1 MVLRSCPKQQVR
13 GPSVAGDSRGR
24 RGLGT
29 VTFDHRGT
37 DCRDSRQHRT
47 CTGVWRGQASVTTDG
62 QRTRHTVTGATKT
75 EAQQRLTA
83 KLRELQQGI
92 RTSGDYTVADAVTD
106 WLRDG
111 LDGRSDKIRQTYTEA
126 VAPLL
131 EVIGKKLL
139 RDPTAKDVR
148 RGLVAIAEDRSSRS
162 VAIAHNAVT
171 RSIQPAAAHD
181 LVARNVAAL
190 AERPQGKAAG
200 RPSKAMTKEVAL
212 QLFKVCL
219 EDDGIGAYLI
229 LSMMTGCRPEEV
241 RALRWDHVDLLN
253 GVIHVWRSTR
263 QHGDVKTAKS
273 RRSLE
278 IPQQV
283 VDALQRR
290 QEQQVKDR
298 AQAAELWQETGL
310 VFTSSIGTELDS
322 HNVRRSM
329 RRLTKAAGIGE
340 NWTPRELR
348 HTFVSLLSEN
358 GVPIEEIAQL
368 AGHSTSRTTETVY
381 RKELRPVIRTGA
393 TVMGALMPTAKND

>member
-1 MVLRSCPKQQVR
+1 L
-13 GPSVAGDSRGR
+13 VAGDSRGR

-29 VTFDHRGT
+29 VTFDHRST

-47 CTGVWRGQASVTTDG
+47 CTGVWRGQASVTTNG
-62 QRTRHTVTGATKT
+62 QRTRHTVTGSTKT
-75 EAQQRLTA
+75 EAQQKLNA
-83 KLRELQQGI
+83 KLAELRRGV
-92 RTSGDYTVADAVTD
+92 RSSGDYTVEDCVTD

-111 LDGRSDKIRQTYTEA
+111 LDGRSDKTRQTYTEA

-131 EVIGKKLL
+131 AVIGRKLL
-139 RDPTAKDVR
+139 RDLTATDVR
-148 RGLVAIAEDRSSRS
+148 RGLVTIAEDRSSRS

-171 RSIQPAAAHD
+171 RAIQRAAAHD
-181 LVARNVAAL
+181 LVSRNVAAL

-200 RPSKAMTKEVAL
+200 RPSKAMTKDVAL
-212 QLFKVCL
+212 QLFKVCR

-241 RALRWDHVDLLN
+241 RALRWDHVDLVN
-253 GVIHVWRSTR
+253 GVIHVWRFTR

-278 IPQQV
+278 IPQQA
-283 VDALQRR
+283 VDALLRR
-290 QEQQVKDR
+290 QEQQAKDR
-298 AQAAELWQETGL
+298 VQAAELWQETGL

-329 RRLTKAAGIGE
+329 RQLTKAAGIGE
-340 NWTPRELR
+340 NWTPRELW

>member
-1 MVLRSCPKQQVR
+1 
-13 GPSVAGDSRGR
+13 VAGDSTSRGR

-29 VTFDHRGT
+29 VTYDHRGT
-37 DCRDSRQHRT
+37 ACRDSRQHRT
-47 CTGVWRGQASVTTDG
+47 CSGLWRGQASVTVDG

-92 RTSGDYTVADAVTD
+92 RTSGEYTVADCVND

-111 LDGRSDKIRQTYTEA
+111 LDGRSDKTRQTYTEA

-131 EVIGKKLL
+131 ATVGKKLL
-139 RDPTAKDVR
+139 RDLTATDVR

-162 VAIAHNAVT
+162 VAIAHYVVT
-171 RSIQPAAAHD
+171 RAIQRAAAHD
-181 LVARNVAAL
+181 LVGRNVGAL
-190 AERPQGKAAG
+190 AERPQGQAPG
-200 RPSKAMTKEVAL
+200 RPSKAMTKDVAL
-212 QLFKVCL
+212 QLFRVCQQ
-219 EDDGIGAYLI
+219 DSSTGSYLI

-241 RALRWDHVDLLN
+241 RALRWDHVDLHN

-278 IPQQV
+278 IPQQAV
-283 VDALQRR
+283 EALQRR
-290 QEQQVKDR
+290 LEQQDKDR
-298 AQAAELWQETGL
+298 VKAAELWQETGL

-322 HNVRRSM
+322 HNVRRAM
-329 RRLTKAAGIGE
+329 RKLTKAAGIGE
-340 NWTPRELR
+340 GWTPRELR

-358 GVPIEEIAQL
+358 GVPIEEIAHL
-368 AGHSTSRTTETVY
+368 AGHSTTRTTEHVY

-393 TVMGALMPTAKND
+393 TVMGELMSAG